1 MDDETKQDDESG
13 KVAETTETQETTTEE
28 TTPTLEELTK
38 QVAELTKL
46 DETRKNEIAGL
57 NRANTDGATKYQEL
71 LKSTETDKQTQE
83 REANEKQAA
92 YEKDQT
98 DFLTSKAEFAKKE
111 NDFNVRVKALELG
124 FTADDIEALGFSSVE
139 SVEKYKT
146 FLDTKLSASKEMQT
160 TKIESALS
168 GARTSYNTEG
178 KTSQGFPSAIDKALN
193 KNRG

>member
-28 TTPTLEELTK
+28 ATPTLEELTK

-83 REANEKQAA
+83 REAKEKQAA

-146 FLDTKLSASKEMQT
+146 FLDTKLSASKEMQA

-168 GARTSYNTEG
+168 GARTSYNSEG
-178 KTSQGFPSAIDKALN
+178 KTSQGFPSAIEKAL
-193 KNRG
+193 KK

>member
-1 MDDETKQDDESG
+1 MPDETTEQVIEPT
-13 KVAETTETQETTTEE
+13 VEETQETTTEE

-83 REANEKQAA
+83 REAKEKQAA

-146 FLDTKLSASKEMQT
+146 FLDTKLSASKEEQT
-160 TKIESALS
+160 KNIETALS
-168 GARTSYNTEG
+168 GSRESINTKPLEVVSYPKKINDAF
-178 KTSQGFPSAIDKALN
+178 K
-193 KNRG
+193 